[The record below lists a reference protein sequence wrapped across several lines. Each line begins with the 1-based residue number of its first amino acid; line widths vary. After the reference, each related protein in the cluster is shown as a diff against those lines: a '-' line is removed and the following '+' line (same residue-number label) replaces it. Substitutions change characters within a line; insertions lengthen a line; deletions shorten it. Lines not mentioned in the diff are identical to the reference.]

1 LTAAPNHEII
11 VPYCDE
17 REKKVMA
24 YVSQEDKKKLAPAI
38 KAVLKKYKMKGS
50 IALRH
55 HSTLVVNIKSGALD
69 VLGALPVSEYGP
81 RDYVQVNPYW
91 ISENYDC
98 PTVVA
103 FLTELKD
110 AMEGPDFF
118 CEDDSMTDYFHRS
131 HYTDINV
138 GKYHTPYVLEA

>member
-1 LTAAPNHEII
+1 
-11 VPYCDE
+11 
-17 REKKVMA
+17 MA

-38 KAVLKKYKMKGS
+38 KAVLKKYKMKGT
-50 IALRH
+50 IAIRH

-103 FLTELKD
+103 FLTELKT

-138 GKYHTPYVLEA
+138 GKYHTCLLYTSPSPRD